1 MQYLYYL
8 LLRYILIIAPC
19 LARPDGVGRDMG
31 VHLVLSVERDDDAC
45 HVDCAAISSHFFLL
59 QLTVRGVCTVLHS
72 KLCGAA
78 ELLVVEGQV

>member
-1 MQYLYYL
+1 M
-8 LLRYILIIAPC
+8 RTRMDSIENCAN
-19 LARPDGVGRDMG
+19 DSSGMGGNVGFY
-31 VHLVLSVERDDDAC
+31 LVLPLELVYDHDDVVC
-45 HVDCAAISSHFFLL
+45 FTKFTHLQLL